1 MKGPLCIA
9 AAALGLLFS
18 ATPALAAP
26 GDLDPDFGLHGISPV
41 RGGETVVIPNGKILA
56 RFGKAVTRTNP
67 DGSLDTSFGAGGSA
81 STGSVCDRDITVDSG
96 GRILTTGTAYNG
108 TSNYFPHVCRMLADG
123 SPDSTFGD
131 NGEATIDLGT
141 GFGSANAVGVEQSG
155 RILVGGQTLGHGTV
169 TALLEDGSVD
179 HGFADDGTLDLGV
192 NGVVSALAQDDT
204 GRWYAAVSYNG
215 DMAVVRFDDGGVPDA
230 TYGENGTQR
239 VPGGSLSQPEGILLT
254 VAGDGRVAIGG
265 TAGYYAI
272 HGVDY
277 VTWLSVLGP
286 DGEVDSRFNAGVIRS
301 PFDDVS
307 GSQAIDGLTWDA
319 RGNLLVSGG
328 LIVQNYPRGGSST
341 GYIARLRPD
350 GQLDST
356 FGEEGGGLFPASFST
371 FPGGAISYVSVQ
383 PDGRIVGTGGITLVR
398 FLDGGDIADAKHA
411 GAFHLEHDLLDVVGR
426 AYRALRAHD
435 ERLFPLAEPP
445 SSIVTIALLD
455 CFDEIVN
462 AQTACRKRRAVWR
475 DLERPHHAAKRVHI
489 SNAGYR
495 AQCGPD
501 RPVEQ
506 AAALFQRKI
515 ASIDGKHKDVGQ
527 RR

>member
-398 FLDGGDIADAKHA
+398 FLDGGDIADADADALPDETDLCPRRYAETATGCELVHIYIDA
-411 GAFHLEHDLLDVVGR
+411 TLEHRRLTGDVSGPSTCVKEQRGVRTITRKVSIYRKIRGPDELVGR
-426 AYRALRAHD
+426 TQL
-435 ERLFPLAEPP
+435 
-445 SSIVTIALLD
+445 S
-455 CFDEIVN
+455 
-462 AQTACRKRRAVWR
+462 
-475 DLERPHHAAKRVHI
+475 
-489 SNAGYR
+489 
-495 AQCGPD
+495 
-501 RPVEQ
+501 
-506 AAALFQRKI
+506 
-515 ASIDGKHKDVGQ
+515 Q
-527 RR
+527 RRFRMRVRPRGFEYYALMPRKLRPGVVICGRSRSGLLP